1 MNWTAFGIFIFYG
14 IIIGVMAFIGFT
26 FSEGNTTISQNV
38 GAGLGYVMGMFISIM
53 LWELFGKKF
62 AMGKNTY

>member
-26 FSEGNTTISQNV
+26 LSEGNTTISQNT
-38 GAGLGYVMGMFISIM
+38 GANLGYMMGIFISIM
-53 LWELFGKKF
+53 LWELFGKKI
-62 AMGKNTY
+62 ALNK

>member
-26 FSEGNTTISQNV
+26 LSEGNTTISQNA
-38 GAGLGYVMGMFISIM
+38 GANLGYALGVMISII
-53 LWELFGKKF
+53 LWELFGKKM
-62 AMGKNTY
+62 AIGKNN